1 MTISYQPKQY
11 SHSLQKEQLHPP
23 IITSKLPHK
32 IYLQN
37 KPILPSGHTFPAT
50 NHTHYD
56 ITLYTMFPS
65 FVDEGPQTDYLL
77 EAAKNI
83 AQELC
88 DVVIIPRPI
97 FTYLQHPSLGLAEP
111 DLAANVWSKIATL
124 PIPPHFQEHRDN
136 HVNYLKLEVLHS
148 FRRQI

>member
-1 MTISYQPKQY
+1 MTISYEPKLP
-11 SHSLQKEQLHPP
+11 HWPKPQLFPP

-32 IYLQN
+32 IYLNN
-37 KPILPSGHTFPAT
+37 KPILPSGWTFAPT
-50 NHTHYD
+50 DHTHYD
-56 ITLYTMFPS
+56 ISHHVVFPCY
-65 FVDEGPQTDYLL
+65 VDEGPPTDYLL

-97 FTYLQHPSLGLAEP
+97 FKYLEHPSLGLAEP

-124 PIPPHFQEHRDN
+124 PVPPHFQEYRDN

-148 FRRQI
+148 FRRQV

>member
-11 SHSLQKEQLHPP
+11 SHSLQREQLHPP
-23 IITSKLPHK
+23 QITSFLPHK

-37 KPILPSGHTFPAT
+37 KPILPSGWTFAPI

-56 ITLYTMFPS
+56 ITLYTMFPCY
-65 FVDEGPQTDYLL
+65 VDEGPPTDYLL

-97 FTYLQHPSLGLAEP
+97 FKYLEHPSLGLHDP
-111 DLAANVWSKIATL
+111 DLAHTVHSKIATL
-124 PIPPHFQEHRDN
+124 PVPPHFQEYRDN